1 MMHTSKARIGGVVTL
16 AALMLMAPGALAART
31 AGATRVA
38 PAQETVEL
46 LASHVARSAPKSGSK
61 ALTIVNDRRPIT
73 GERTVLP
80 VIGQAVGRPGQV
92 WLRVRLPGRTLGAK
106 SPPPSGWINA
116 SKTLISSTPWHVVVN
131 LRARRVLVYRDG
143 KLLRGYTAIVG
154 KPSTPTPTGQYF
166 VEETVTMSAG
176 QPGGPFALATNDRS
190 RVFQDFDGGPGQI
203 AIHGL
208 ENLGGK
214 LGYAVSH
221 GCIRVANSAVT
232 WLAARI
238 GAGVPITIS

>member
-1 MMHTSKARIGGVVTL
+1 MYRHQTRIASAATL
-16 AALMLMAPGALAART
+16 GAMLLMAFGAHAAQATGSPRIART
-31 AGATRVA
+31 
-38 PAQETVEL
+38 QETVEL
-46 LASHVARSAPKSGSK
+46 LNSTVARAAPKQASK
-61 ALTIVNDRRPIT
+61 QVAIVDDRRPIT
-73 GERTVLP
+73 RERTVLP

-106 SPPPSGWINA
+106 TPPPTGWISA
-116 SKTLISSTPWHVVVN
+116 SNTLISSTPWHIVVD

-143 KLLRGYTAIVG
+143 HLLRSYTAIVG
-154 KPSTPTPTGQYF
+154 KPSTPTPGGQYF

-190 RVFQDFDGGPGQI
+190 KVFQDFDGGPGQI